1 MNRIKEL
8 RQSEGWRQE
17 DLARRLNI
25 SDRAV
30 GHYETGR
37 RAPDVETI
45 LALCDIFGCT
55 ADYLLGRCELR
66 SFDLS
71 EDEAALLTNYR
82 TLSDPGKEY
91 VRHSLALAALAHAEK
106 NRAVSDLAVGA
117 GALDGPEPSP

>member
-1 MNRIKEL
+1 MTRIKEL
-8 RQSEGWRQE
+8 RQDRGWLQS
-17 DLARRLNI
+17 DLAARLHTGKNTI
-25 SDRAV
+25 SR
-30 GHYETGR
+30 YETGE

-66 SFDLS
+66 SFDLAD
-71 EDEAALLTNYR
+71 DEAALLTGYR